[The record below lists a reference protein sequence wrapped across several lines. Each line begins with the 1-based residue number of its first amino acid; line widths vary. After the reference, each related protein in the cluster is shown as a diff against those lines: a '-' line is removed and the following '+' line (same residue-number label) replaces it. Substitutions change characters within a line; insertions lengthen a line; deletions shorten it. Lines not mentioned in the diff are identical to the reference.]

1 MCSRMY
7 IYFGSAC
14 RWFAPASQ
22 TWGWGMYNLGITL
35 SVITHFKSNTAVFSL
50 ILVYF
55 AWKLCNH
62 EKNKWFWI
70 KLICLLSITLPII
83 FSVNWLVYNIITN
96 HIFSKPSWHL
106 QMSCFVQITITGT
119 TTPNSQLYIYW
130 LKTICFSSRL
140 VQLCRKYCLPLKHVL
155 LIRCSQITILHLSQ
169 CLTTETGKKSMRA
182 TNCQV
187 RLY

>member
-1 MCSRMY
+1 MCMAAKTDVFTY
-7 IYFGSAC
+7 VHIFWAAC
-14 RWFAPASQ
+14 RWFAQTSQ

-106 QMSCFVQITITGT
+106 QMSCFVQLTITGT

-130 LKTICFSSRL
+130 LKTICFSSRFQWYSMSGFETCTIDKVQSNYYFTL
-140 VQLCRKYCLPLKHVL
+140 VPMSDNRNRKKVN
-155 LIRCSQITILHLSQ
+155 
-169 CLTTETGKKSMRA
+169 EGD
-182 TNCQV
+182 
-187 RLY
+187 